1 MDHVSGDRQIRG
13 FTRDELQEFFSD
25 NQGSLLE
32 AEALAVLDNPFVTP
46 RICQAV
52 VRSRHLAAFY
62 SVRLRLVQNRR
73 TPLADS
79 VKLVHYLHWPDLLRL
94 SVDVRMPPQV
104 RHAIE
109 TRLLLH
115 LDTLSLGEQIAAA
128 KRCSAALIKVFLFDP
143 DARVFAALLNNSR
156 LREEDLLLLAGSE
169 SASAE
174 KLQLLAWDGKWS
186 FRYAIRR
193 ALVLNPSTPRSAA
206 AAQLRFLSHRDLAF
220 VHRHPGTSTYLRRCI
235 ERLAPSAFARETEGI
250 D

>member
-128 KRCSAALIKVFLFDP
+128 KRGSSLLCS
-143 DARVFAALLNNSR
+143 
-156 LREEDLLLLAGSE
+156 
-169 SASAE
+169 
-174 KLQLLAWDGKWS
+174 
-186 FRYAIRR
+186 
-193 ALVLNPSTPRSAA
+193 STPGCGRRTFCSWLGPRAPPRKSCSSWPGTGNGRSA
-206 AAQLRFLSHRDLAF
+206 
-220 VHRHPGTSTYLRRCI
+220 T
-235 ERLAPSAFARETEGI
+235 PSAGRWS
-250 D
+250 